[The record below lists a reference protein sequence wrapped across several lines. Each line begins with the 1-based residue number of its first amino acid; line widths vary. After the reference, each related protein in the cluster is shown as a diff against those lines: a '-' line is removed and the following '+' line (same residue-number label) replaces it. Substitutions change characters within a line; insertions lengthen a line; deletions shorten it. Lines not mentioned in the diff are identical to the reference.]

1 MPPHWTGQDGRACSA
16 LAGLSKRRRTQ
27 CATHRRPRCQAGSA
41 PEAPECLSTQ
51 QVKSLQTLGGAAV
64 SHKTNSCPPLVQPC
78 HWRLSQGKELGVD
91 DGKHGLTT
99 PVTVPQG
106 AVQQLQ
112 ETSG

>member
-1 MPPHWTGQDGRACSA
+1 MEGSVPSAWLDSPGPATRAGRQQAA
-16 LAGLSKRRRTQ
+16 AGS
-27 CATHRRPRCQAGSA
+27 AGSA
-41 PEAPECLSTQ
+41 PKALECLSTQ

-64 SHKTNSCPPLVQPC
+64 SHEANSCPPLVQAC
-78 HWRLSQGKELGVD
+78 HRCLSQGEELGID
-91 DGKHGLTT
+91 EGKHGLTT

>member
-1 MPPHWTGQDGRACSA
+1 MPPHWTGQNGRVCWT
-16 LAGLSKRRRTQ
+16 GWIPQ
-27 CATHRRPRCQAGSA
+27 CQAGSA
-41 PEAPECLSTQ
+41 PEALECLSTQ

-91 DGKHGLTT
+91 DGKHRLTT
-99 PVTVPQG
+99 PMTVPQR
-106 AVQQLQ
+106 AMQQLQ